1 MDAELDT
8 EFVKSFIKNN
18 FVKPTNKSALLKKA
32 LSGLP
37 HLENGFTQQFEKL
50 VINGSGNPEI

>member
-8 EFVKSFIKNN
+8 EFVKSFIENN
-18 FVKPTNKSALLKKA
+18 FVKPTNKSAFLKKA
-32 LSGLP
+32 WSGLP

-50 VINGSGNPEI
+50 VING